1 MMINGHRC
9 GFYSITNYHYFYTF
23 YCTPSWEKKGKKWSK
38 KPTICSSIS
47 MVILVGEMRVL
58 IRPQSVFGH
67 GEINIQEAYFKDC
80 RGKNDPLFTLQI
92 HQLNVSDF
100 YLPFTALACWIRLVV
115 PTLGIHQI
123 FTLDNMWIAWRFNAE
138 SSEALFRLELLLII
152 LNTRAF

>member
-1 MMINGHRC
+1 MVIAAAFIQLR
-9 GFYSITNYHYFYTF
+9 ITTIFIHFIALHHERRK
-23 YCTPSWEKKGKKWSK
+23 EKSD
-38 KPTICSSIS
+38 PR

-67 GEINIQEAYFKDC
+67 GEINIQEAYFKDW

-123 FTLDNMWIAWRFNAE
+123 FTLDNM
-138 SSEALFRLELLLII
+138 
-152 LNTRAF
+152 